1 MKLTKET
8 LKTIIKE
15 ELETVLN
22 EINIAPDPNTKIPIT
37 DKQLA
42 KVHDTIEKGDLEQA
56 QLFID
61 AFEGD
66 PDYVQK
72 YIEYGRP
79 MEFERLGQS
88 VSDMFKPRDS
98 AEINYR
104 ILKPEYSFG
113 DVGKFNDEAYKLAKQ
128 RAKEMLPPD
137 ASGYEIEDKAQEIYS
152 TRYSPVRSGPP
163 FDPDQT

>member
-22 EINIAPDPNTKIPIT
+22 EINIAPNPNTKIPIT
-37 DKQLA
+37 DKQLG
-42 KVHDTIEKGDLEQA
+42 KIHDTIEKGDLEQA
-56 QLFID
+56 QAFID

-79 MEFERLGQS
+79 MEFERMGQATA
-88 VSDMFKPRDS
+88 DMYHPMVKGPYGS
-98 AEINYR
+98 TYR
-104 ILKPEYSFG
+104 KLKDEYSFE
-113 DVGKFNDEAYKLAKQ
+113 DIMAADLAASKKMID
-128 RAKEMLPPD
+128 RAKEELDPN
-137 ASGYEIEDKAQEIYS
+137 ADKADIRKKIDALMK
-152 TRYSPVRSGPP
+152 RYRSGR
-163 FDPDQT
+163 DL

>member
-22 EINIAPDPNTKIPIT
+22 EINIAPNPNTKIPIT
-37 DKQLA
+37 DKQLG
-42 KVHDTIEKGDLEQA
+42 KIHDTIEKGDLEQA
-56 QLFID
+56 QAFID

-79 MEFERLGQS
+79 MEFERMGQATA
-88 VSDMFKPRDS
+88 DMYHPMVKGPYGS
-98 AEINYR
+98 TYR
-104 ILKPEYSFG
+104 KLKDEYSFE
-113 DVGKFNDEAYKLAKQ
+113 DIMAADLAASKKMID
-128 RAKEMLPPD
+128 RAKEELGPN
-137 ASGYEIEDKAQEIYS
+137 ADKADIRKKIDALMK
-152 TRYSPVRSGPP
+152 RYRSGR
-163 FDPDQT
+163 DL